1 VEFIEFDEAADALED
16 VGVGVVMID
25 DDHLG
30 LETIDE
36 ELQES
41 LCRLHLAAPDCA
53 CPPEEGARVIA
64 LSRDSLADAVENM
77 IGQLGLSQVLLL
89 PVGKWRSVFDAVA
102 FSLASNE
109 AWQEID
115 AMATVEL
122 NTRDPL
128 LCEPGDY
135 HTLRALVDAI
145 YRDAST
151 PEQGLV
157 ITSVAKPFF
166 AEILPEGAIRVT
178 VGNQAMA
185 DEIVEGLAV

>member
-1 VEFIEFDEAADALED
+1 MEFIEFDEAADALED

-30 LETIDE
+30 LETIAED
-36 ELQES
+36 LQES

-53 CPPEEGARVIA
+53 CRPEEGARVIT

-166 AEILPEGAIRVT
+166 AEIVPEGAIRVT

-185 DEIVEGLAV
+185 DEIVEGLTV